1 MASAGLR
8 AHIGVWGRAPVGM
21 LLVGSQEAK
30 PPEAES
36 SLAFEASVAKFDTRR
51 RFVFT
56 AQYTIVQS
64 AVLLSAC
71 RLSVRPS
78 VRL

>member
-1 MASAGLR
+1 M
-8 AHIGVWGRAPVGM
+8 PP
-21 LLVGSQEAK
+21 VGSQEAK

-36 SLAFEASVAKFDTRR
+36 SIAFEALMEEPNLTLVVDSFYRAMHYAKHGF
-51 RFVFT
+51 
-56 AQYTIVQS
+56 AI
-64 AVLLSAC
+64 AC